1 MTDREMLIQMWDEM
15 WNSYTWIP
23 GWSKS
28 FSDLTPQ
35 QAAWKPAADKSRNSI
50 WQILNHIA
58 FWRETTVNRL
68 AGKPPT
74 EEVIKKSNFEAPAQV
89 TDAAWTAA
97 QQRLERSHQAIR
109 QALGDEK
116 VPVEKLRYLLPHDS
130 YHLGQ
135 VMYVRALQG
144 LPAIGYE

>member
-23 GWSKS
+23 GGNKS
-28 FSDLTPQ
+28 FSDLTAK
-35 QAAWKPAADKSRNSI
+35 QAAWKPDPKRNSI

-58 FWRETTVNRL
+58 FWRETMVNRL

-74 EEVIKKSNFEAPAQV
+74 DEVVAKSNWESPAEP
-89 TDAAWTAA
+89 TDAAWREALA
-97 QQRLERSHQAIR
+97 RLERSHQAIR
-109 QALGDEK
+109 KALGDEK
-116 VPVEKLRYLLPHDS
+116 VPVEKLRYLLPHDA

>member
-23 GWSKS
+23 GWNKS
-28 FSDLTPQ
+28 FSDLTAK
-35 QAAWKPAADKSRNSI
+35 QAAWKPDPKRNSI

-58 FWRETTVNRL
+58 FWRETMVNRL

-74 EEVIKKSNFEAPAQV
+74 DEVVAKRNWESPAEP
-89 TDAAWTAA
+89 TDAAWREALA
-97 QQRLERSHQAIR
+97 RLERSHQAIR
-109 QALGDEK
+109 KALGDEK
-116 VPVEKLRYLLPHDS
+116 VPVEKLRYLLPHDA

>member
-23 GWSKS
+23 GWNKS
-28 FSDLTPQ
+28 FSDLTAK
-35 QAAWKPAADKSRNSI
+35 QAAWKPDPKRNSI

-58 FWRETTVNRL
+58 FWRETMVNRL

-74 EEVIKKSNFEAPAQV
+74 DEVVAKSNWESPAEP
-89 TDAAWTAA
+89 TDAAWREALA
-97 QQRLERSHQAIR
+97 RLERSHQGIR
-109 QALGDEK
+109 KALGDEK
-116 VPVEKLRYLLPHDS
+116 VPVEKLRYLLPHDA

>member
-23 GWSKS
+23 GWNKS
-28 FSDLTPQ
+28 FSDLTAK
-35 QAAWKPAADKSRNSI
+35 QAAWKPDPKRNSI

-58 FWRETTVNRL
+58 FWRETMVNRL

-74 EEVIKKSNFEAPAQV
+74 DEVVAKSNWESPAEP
-89 TDAAWTAA
+89 TDAAWREALA
-97 QQRLERSHQAIR
+97 RLERSHQAIR
-109 QALGDEK
+109 KALGDEK
-116 VPVEKLRYLLPHDS
+116 VPVEKLRYLLPHDA

>member
-23 GWSKS
+23 SWNKS
-28 FSDLTPQ
+28 FADLTAK
-35 QAAWKPAADKSRNSI
+35 QAAWKPDPKRNSI

-58 FWRETTVNRL
+58 FWRETMVNRL

-74 EEVIKKSNFEAPAQV
+74 DEVVAKSNWESPAEP
-89 TDAAWTAA
+89 TDAAWREALA
-97 QQRLERSHQAIR
+97 RLERSHQAIR
-109 QALGDEK
+109 KALGDEK
-116 VPVEKLRYLLPHDS
+116 VPVEKLRYLLPHDA

>member
-23 GWSKS
+23 SWNKS
-28 FSDLTPQ
+28 FADLTAK
-35 QAAWKPAADKSRNSI
+35 QAAWKPDPKRNSI

-58 FWRETTVNRL
+58 FWRETMVNRL

-74 EEVIKKSNFEAPAQV
+74 DEVVAKSNWESPAEP
-89 TDAAWTAA
+89 TDAAWREALA
-97 QQRLERSHQAIR
+97 RLERSHQAICK
-109 QALGDEK
+109 ALGDEK
-116 VPVEKLRYLLPHDS
+116 VPVEKLRYLLPHDA

>member
-15 WNSYTWIP
+15 WGSYTWIP
-23 GWSKS
+23 GWDKS
-28 FSDLTPQ
+28 FADLTPQ
-35 QAAWKPAADKSRNSI
+35 QAAWKPGPQRNSI

-74 EEVIKKSNFEAPAQV
+74 EDVIARSNFEEPAQI
-89 TDAAWTAA
+89 TDAAWRTALS
-97 QQRLERSHQAIR
+97 RLEKSHQAIR
-109 QALGDEK
+109 AALGDAN
-116 VPVEKLRYLLPHDS
+116 VPVEKIRYLLPHDS

-135 VMYVRALQG
+135 VMYLRALQG
-144 LPAIGYE
+144 LPAVGFA